1 MFIIS
6 GYELDINSL
15 SDSYKLLNELD
26 ICSNFEDSVI
36 ETLLADPE
44 PNLALVDKYE
54 NWMDGTCLILGQND
68 EIKDF
73 VPGSE
78 FCFANKDKYYKT
90 VNIYKFSKE
99 FPPIYRFCAKNF
111 DILSNASEREFMLVA

>member
-36 ETLLADPE
+36 DEIPNVKVCIYRCPKECTLEEAE
-44 PNLALVDKYE
+44 QAIIDKYF
-54 NWMDGTCLILGQND
+54 GTMEIGTLIRIDLTD
-68 EIKDF
+68 
-73 VPGSE
+73 P
-78 FCFANKDKYYKT
+78 KT
-90 VNIYKFSKE
+90 WQETTLRY
-99 FPPIYRFCAKNF
+99 
-111 DILSNASEREFMLVA
+111 